1 MKVGSKF
8 IKLEENMQL
17 SVTSK
22 EKSPGVQILSLIGS
36 LNTNTFPVLEKE
48 VNVVLEKSPDVLIFD
63 MEQLEYLSSAGI
75 RVILK
80 ANKAMKRKNGKAM
93 FTNMQPQIKKVFEII
108 NALPHQQIFSSIE
121 EMDRYL
127 DTMQKLALE

>member
-1 MKVGSKF
+1 MVTL
-8 IKLEENMQL
+8 KLEESMQL
-17 SVTSK
+17 NVTAK

-36 LNTNTFPVLEKE
+36 LNTNTFPLLEKE
-48 VNVVLEKSPDVLIFD
+48 VNVVLEKSPDILIFD
-63 MEQLEYLSSAGI
+63 LEQLEYLSSAGI

-80 ANKAMKRKNGKAM
+80 ANKAMKKKNGKAM

-121 EMDRYL
+121 EMDHYL

>member
-1 MKVGSKF
+1 MVTL
-8 IKLEENMQL
+8 KLEESMQL
-17 SVTSK
+17 NVTAK

-36 LNTNTFPVLEKE
+36 LNTNTFPLLEKE

-63 MEQLEYLSSAGI
+63 LEQLEYISSAGI

-80 ANKAMKRKNGKAM
+80 ANKAMKQKNGKAM
-93 FTNMQPQIKKVFEII
+93 FANMQPQIKKVFEII
-108 NALPHQQIFSSIE
+108 NALPHQQIFSNIE

-127 DTMQKLALE
+127 DTMQKRALE

>member
-1 MKVGSKF
+1 
-8 IKLEENMQL
+8 MQL
-17 SVTSK
+17 SVTIK

-63 MEQLEYLSSAGI
+63 LEQLEYLSSAGI

-80 ANKAMKRKNGKAM
+80 ANKAMKQKNGKAM

-121 EMDRYL
+121 EMDQYL

>member
-1 MKVGSKF
+1 
-8 IKLEENMQL
+8 MQL
-17 SVTSK
+17 NVTAK

-36 LNTNTFPVLEKE
+36 LNTNTFPLLEKE

-63 MEQLEYLSSAGI
+63 LEQLEYISSAGI

-80 ANKAMKRKNGKAM
+80 ANKAMKKKNGKAM
-93 FTNMQPQIKKVFEII
+93 FANMQPQIKKVFEII
-108 NALPHQQIFSSIE
+108 NALPHQQIFSNIE

-127 DTMQKLALE
+127 DTMQKRALE

>member
-1 MKVGSKF
+1 MVTL
-8 IKLEENMQL
+8 KLEESMQL
-17 SVTSK
+17 NVTAK

-36 LNTNTFPVLEKE
+36 LNTNTFPLLEKE

-63 MEQLEYLSSAGI
+63 LEQLEYLSSAGI

-80 ANKAMKRKNGKAM
+80 ANKAMKKKNGKAM
-93 FTNMQPQIKKVFEII
+93 FANMQPQIKKVFEII
-108 NALPHQQIFSSIE
+108 NALPHQQIFSNIE

-127 DTMQKLALE
+127 DTMQKRALE

>member
-1 MKVGSKF
+1 
-8 IKLEENMQL
+8 MQL
-17 SVTSK
+17 NVTSK

-36 LNTNTFPVLEKE
+36 LNTNTFPLLEKE
-48 VNVVLEKSPDVLIFD
+48 VNVVLEKSPDILIFD
-63 MEQLEYLSSAGI
+63 LEQLEYLSSAGI

-80 ANKAMKRKNGKAM
+80 ANKAMKKKNGKAM

-121 EMDRYL
+121 EMDQYL

>member
-1 MKVGSKF
+1 
-8 IKLEENMQL
+8 MQL

-36 LNTNTFPVLEKE
+36 LNTNTFPLLEKE
-48 VNVVLEKSPDVLIFD
+48 VNVVLEESPDVLIFD
-63 MEQLEYLSSAGI
+63 LEQLEYLSSAGI

-80 ANKAMKRKNGKAM
+80 ANKAMKQKNGKAM

-121 EMDRYL
+121 EMDQYL
-127 DTMQKLALE
+127 DTMQKLVLE